1 MKQRLFNLFE
11 FLLLCTC
18 IMAQDI
24 DNANKLNF
32 TPKVC
37 VGDNFDYSY
46 VKATTVD
53 EKTDTIA
60 RNFNLTVSEI
70 NDTTIVMKLYFM
82 KSTNSKMDVED
93 SNNPMTGVMKK
104 CMNKLTS
111 QEYKVAIDKKTGK
124 YLGIYGGKVIG
135 HNLAVEIIDSLT
147 SMSRKIDTNISISD
161 NDKGAMRASFAY
173 LMNPEN
179 MFEELV
185 SVFWFSYVTSLAEI
199 TGKDISKNIK
209 ETDEG
214 IIYTEENKAE
224 NSSDDRSVKISLG
237 KDNMLCSFN
246 SIEHEQQQIYEEDGS
261 NHIEN
266 HTTITKIERIN

>member
-1 MKQRLFNLFE
+1 MKQRLFNLFA

-135 HNLAVEIIDSLT
+135 HNLAVEMIDSFI
-147 SMSRKIDTNISISD
+147 SMSRKIDTDISISD
-161 NDKGAMRASFAY
+161 NDNGALRASLAY
-173 LMNPEN
+173 LMNPES

-185 SVFWFSYVTSLAEI
+185 DVFWFGYIASYPEKTR
-199 TGKDISKNIK
+199 KDISKNIK
-209 ETDEG
+209 ITDEG

-224 NSSDDRSVKISLG
+224 NSSYDRSVKISLG

>member
-1 MKQRLFNLFE
+1 MKQRLFNLFA

-93 SNNPMTGVMKK
+93 SNDPMTGVMKK
-104 CMNKLTS
+104 CMNKT
-111 QEYKVAIDKKTGK
+111 
-124 YLGIYGGKVIG
+124 
-135 HNLAVEIIDSLT
+135 
-147 SMSRKIDTNISISD
+147 
-161 NDKGAMRASFAY
+161 
-173 LMNPEN
+173 
-179 MFEELV
+179 
-185 SVFWFSYVTSLAEI
+185 
-199 TGKDISKNIK
+199 
-209 ETDEG
+209 G
-214 IIYTEENKAE
+214 IIAKEWQEPMLSLKAVLPFV
-224 NSSDDRSVKISLG
+224 SYQ
-237 KDNMLCSFN
+237 MLF
-246 SIEHEQQQIYEEDGS
+246 QP
-261 NHIEN
+261 
-266 HTTITKIERIN
+266 